1 MPTESDPST
10 QSFVGRVFNNEAA
23 RRGLASAV
31 AGVLIAAVLELWTA
45 KN

>member
-1 MPTESDPST
+1 MSDPNG
-10 QSFVGRVFNNEAA
+10 FLNRLMNNEAT

-31 AGVLIAAVLELWTA
+31 AGVLIAAVLELWPG